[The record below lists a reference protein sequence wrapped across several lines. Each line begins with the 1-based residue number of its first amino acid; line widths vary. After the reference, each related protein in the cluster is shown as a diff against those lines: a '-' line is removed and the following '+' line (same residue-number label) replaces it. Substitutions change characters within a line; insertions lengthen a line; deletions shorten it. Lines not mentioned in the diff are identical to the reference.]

1 MQTFLKKITDA
12 VKDCV
17 RPIAVAGA
25 VAIAGLFIS
34 APPAQAQSIPL
45 KIYFLTNSAPTFTP
59 TNGLFAITNGSLI
72 IGPGGTSNI
81 LSAPF
86 QVWRDRGFT
95 LNLAAYVTNSTQT
108 NVINYVMRY
117 GCIHTTNGVTGGG
130 AITNWSQYIAG
141 TFYTSGTTETN
152 YSILVPKTTVDNVS
166 LGQLYSVANQGT
178 NAIYLDPTNAYTGV
192 YP

>member
-1 MQTFLKKITDA
+1 MKLSDYVVGFVADLG
-12 VKDCV
+12 VKHV
-17 RPIAVAGA
+17 FV
-25 VAIAGLFIS
+25 
-34 APPAQAQSIPL
+34 
-45 KIYFLTNSAPTFTP
+45 
-59 TNGLFAITNGSLI
+59 
-72 IGPGGTSNI
+72 
-81 LSAPF
+81 
-86 QVWRDRGFT
+86 
-95 LNLAAYVTNSTQT
+95 
-108 NVINYVMRY
+108 
-117 GCIHTTNGVTGGG
+117 VTGGG